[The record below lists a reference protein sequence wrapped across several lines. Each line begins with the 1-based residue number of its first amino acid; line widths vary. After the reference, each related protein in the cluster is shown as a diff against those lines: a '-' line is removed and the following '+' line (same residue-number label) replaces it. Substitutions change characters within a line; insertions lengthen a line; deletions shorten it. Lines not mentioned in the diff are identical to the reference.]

1 MNEIIKNIMSRRSIR
16 SFTNKKVSDEIINTL
31 LQSAICAPS
40 AKNGQTW
47 FFSVVQNK
55 EILDKIDSV
64 VECIRGG
71 NIFYNANTVIFVAM
85 QSDSKWGE
93 TDCAAATQNILLTAN
108 SLGLGSCWIG
118 CCREEL
124 QGENAS
130 EYKRLMKMPE
140 DYTLLYGIA
149 IGYTDTT
156 PTAPQRKQD
165 NIAFVK

>member
-1 MNEIIKNIMSRRSIR
+1 MNEAIKNIMSRRSIR
-16 SFTNKKVSDEIINTL
+16 SFTDKKVSDEIINTL
-31 LQSAICAPS
+31 LQAAIYAPS
-40 AKNGQTW
+40 AKNGQSW

-64 VECIRGG
+64 VECMRGG
-71 NIFYNANTVIFVAM
+71 NIFYNAGTVIFVAM
-85 QSDSKWGE
+85 QKDSSWGQ
-93 TDCAAATQNILLTAN
+93 TDCAAATQNILLAAN

-124 QGENAS
+124 QGENAD
-130 EYKRLMKMPE
+130 EYKSLMKIPK

-149 IGYTDTT
+149 IGYTDTEAQ
-156 PTAPQRKQD
+156 APQRNTN